1 MIDLVKHVPHD
12 QNQGSARQ
20 RAVDTGM
27 ALTLICLI
35 LGLWRGTPGW
45 FVSAT
50 TLLVV
55 NMTWP
60 MAYAPAARLWFGLS
74 GLLGAVMS
82 KVILTLAFLAVVTPM
97 ALIRRALGKD
107 SLRLKAFKSGQGSV
121 FHARSGRFTPKD
133 LTTPF

>member
-1 MIDLVKHVPHD
+1 MIDLVKHTPHD

-60 MAYAPAARLWFGLS
+60 MAFAPASRLWFGLS
-74 GLLGAVMS
+74 ALLGSVMS
-82 KVILTLAFLAVVTPM
+82 KVILTLAFFAVVTPM

-107 SLRLKAFKSGQGSV
+107 SLRLRAFKSGPDSV
-121 FHARSGRFTPKD
+121 FHARSGAFTPKD